1 MAGILDF
8 LGGENLQQIVN
19 GLSEKIGVSTGKV
32 GIVLDSLKQMLGQG

>member
-19 GLSEKIGVSTGKV
+19 GLSEKTGS
-32 GIVLDSLKQMLGQG
+32 INR